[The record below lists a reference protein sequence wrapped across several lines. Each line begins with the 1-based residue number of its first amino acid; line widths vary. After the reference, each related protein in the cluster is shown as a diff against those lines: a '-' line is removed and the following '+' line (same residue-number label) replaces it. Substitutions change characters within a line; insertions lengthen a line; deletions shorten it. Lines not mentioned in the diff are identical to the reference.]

1 MLTTINLTKTSAA
14 ARLGLLP
21 DCSWEQ
27 ALECFNEKR
36 ARLYAQCI
44 LPLSPEDERLLHN
57 AVLPFY
63 EALRFLFPIEVQQEQ
78 SLQQIAVQPEVIPPP
93 PTEPPPAKS
102 PPPVLQK
109 EPVTGSPSGWSPRLF
124 LLICWKSIVLFPGFA
139 VGLTALL
146 VTAWW
151 KYVLIEGVFAATF
164 RIQGLAFLPFMCVLA
179 IEGAKVLGIVLQ
191 EYWKVRYTNAR
202 FPWARAVKWLQVS
215 VFVLSVIGLAA
226 LVGVYAQEQ
235 PGEQG
240 GMSPGLAAF
249 ASVKMLTEISGCSP
263 VTAITM
269 VSLLLAAILDLC
281 IYALLGS
288 AAFEILRTRLVS
300 AATESPIQ
308 ENNGIPGSQAVP
320 EWSRPAIVLILVCLT
335 AISLRGVSRYSGY
348 GVLPEGYEATEGLM
362 ANRDTALVAQT
373 LLYVSIPNLNLR
385 KEPGLDREKTEVL
398 SLGAPVYFLGK
409 KTDWTQEIDSGEKK
423 IKDCWVKIRTQSGR
437 EGWVFGAYVHYYQPQ

>member
-1 MLTTINLTKTSAA
+1 MPTTINLTKTSAA

-44 LPLSPEDERLLHN
+44 LPLTPEDERLLHN

-93 PTEPPPAKS
+93 PTEPPPAKL
-102 PPPVLQK
+102 PPPIREK
-109 EPVTGSPSGWSPRLF
+109 APVSGSPSGWNARLF

-151 KYVLIEGVFAATF
+151 KYVLIDGVFAATF

-179 IEGAKVLGIVLQ
+179 IEGAKVLAIAMK
-191 EYWKVRYTNAR
+191 EYRAVHHTNTR

-215 VFVLSVIGLAA
+215 VFALSVIGLAA
-226 LVGVYAQEQ
+226 LVGACAQEQ
-235 PGEQG
+235 PGEQD

-249 ASVKMLTEISGCSP
+249 ASVKILTEISGFSP
-263 VTAITM
+263 ATAITLI
-269 VSLLLAAILDLC
+269 SLLLAATLDLC

-288 AAFEILRTRLVS
+288 AAFEIFRIRLVS
-300 AATESPIQ
+300 AATESSIQ
-308 ENNGIPGSQAVP
+308 QNGGIPGSHAAP
-320 EWSRPAIVLILVCLT
+320 EWSRPAIVVILVCLT

-348 GVLPEGYEATEGLM
+348 GVIPKGYEAAAGRM
-362 ANRDTALVAQT
+362 VSSDTVLAAQT

-385 KEPGLDREKTEVL
+385 KEPGLDHEKTEVL
-398 SLGAPVYFLGK
+398 ALGTPVYYLGK

-437 EGWVFGAYVHYYQPQ
+437 EGWVFGAYVHYYQPK